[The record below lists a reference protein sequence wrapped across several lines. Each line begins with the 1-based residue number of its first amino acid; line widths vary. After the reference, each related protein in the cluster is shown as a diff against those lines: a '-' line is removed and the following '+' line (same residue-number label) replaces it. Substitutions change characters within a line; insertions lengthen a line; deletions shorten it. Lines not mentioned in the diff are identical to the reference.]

1 MQQYLLLFFLLLCA
15 GQLSAQV
22 TLDPQQIVV
31 AEVSPDSTQ
40 VIGYSRVKNNADVT
54 RTYRWIRTVRS
65 VSEGWETAVCDTN
78 LCYLPHVD
86 SMEFE
91 LSAQLEANLNVYV
104 YPNELEGSAIV
115 EVKVVDVDNPDH
127 SATAVY
133 YFNEAPS
140 NTRKRNRHNNLRV
153 YPNPTRNIFQ
163 VSDNEIVGRVILFN
177 LLGRPLKS
185 YPYVPGDLYRLDEL
199 PKGTYLVQLQ
209 DREGRVLVTRA
220 LNKL

>member
-1 MQQYLLLFFLLLCA
+1 MQQYLLLFFLLLSA

-40 VIGYSRVKNNADVT
+40 VIGYSRVKNNADAT
-54 RTYRWIRTVRS
+54 RTYRWVRTVRS
-65 VSEGWETAVCDTN
+65 LSEGWETAVCDTN

-115 EVKVVDVDNPDH
+115 EVKVFDVDNPEH

-140 NTRKRNRHNNLRV
+140 NTPKRNRHRNLQV

-177 LLGRPLKS
+177 LLGRPLKTYS
-185 YPYVPGDLYRLDEL
+185 YVPGDLYRLDEL

>member
-1 MQQYLLLFFLLLCA
+1 MQQYLLLIFLVLFTW
-15 GQLSAQV
+15 QLPAQV

-31 AEVSPDSTQ
+31 SEVSPDSTQ
-40 VIGYSRVKNNADVT
+40 VIGYSRLKNNADAT
-54 RTYRWIRTVRS
+54 RTYRWVRTIRS
-65 VSEGWETAVCDTN
+65 LSEGWETAVCDTN
-78 LCYLPHVD
+78 LCYLPYVD

-104 YPNELEGSAIV
+104 YPNNLEGSAVV
-115 EVKVVDVDNPDH
+115 EVKVVDVDNPDY

-140 NTRKRNRHNNLRV
+140 STRKRESYHKLKV

-177 LLGRPLKS
+177 ILGRPLKTYS
-185 YPYVPGDLYRLDEL
+185 YVPGDLYRLDEF

-220 LNKL
+220 LSKL